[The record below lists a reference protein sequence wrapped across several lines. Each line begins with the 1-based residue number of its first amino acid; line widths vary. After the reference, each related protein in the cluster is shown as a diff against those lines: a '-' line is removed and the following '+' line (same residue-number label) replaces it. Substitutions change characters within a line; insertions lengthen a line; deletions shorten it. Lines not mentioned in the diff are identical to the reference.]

1 MTTLNEC
8 ARELEWSGGKHVFC
22 LNRPDVIA
30 VLSGDP
36 RTPKL
41 TRSKAGKVI
50 RLEKLT
56 GANGDTPAAALQRF
70 DGGTYSIPD
79 IERVLLLGLWGGGM
93 PLPDAHDLINAHV
106 RGKPLATNASTA
118 FEVLAAL
125 FLGEVKGQW
134 LN

>member
-1 MTTLNEC
+1 MTKLNEC
-8 ARELEWSGGKHVFC
+8 ARELKWGGGKHVFC

-36 RTPKL
+36 RTAKL
-41 TRSKAGKVI
+41 ARSKAGTVI

-56 GANGDTPAAALQRF
+56 GANGDTPAACLQRF

-79 IERVLLLGLWGGGM
+79 IERVMLYGLWGGGKS
-93 PLPDAHDLINAHV
+93 LQEAQELVATHV
-106 RGKPLATNASTA
+106 RGKPLADNAKIA

-125 FLGEVKGQW
+125 FLGAV
-134 LN
+134 NA